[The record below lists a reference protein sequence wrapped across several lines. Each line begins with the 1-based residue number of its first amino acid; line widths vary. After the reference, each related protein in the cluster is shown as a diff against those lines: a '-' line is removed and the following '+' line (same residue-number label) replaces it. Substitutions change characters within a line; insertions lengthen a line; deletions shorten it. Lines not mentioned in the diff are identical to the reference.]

1 MPPAALEFGELPV
14 GQMAVLEQTVSAEA
28 PPVLTQGSNEQ
39 LGMVCASAAEAS
51 TRLHKAP

>member
-1 MPPAALEFGELPV
+1 LPV